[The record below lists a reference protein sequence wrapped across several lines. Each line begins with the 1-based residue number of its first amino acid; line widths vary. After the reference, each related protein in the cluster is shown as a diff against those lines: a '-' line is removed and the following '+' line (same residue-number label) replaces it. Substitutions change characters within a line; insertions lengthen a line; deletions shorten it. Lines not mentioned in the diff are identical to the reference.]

1 MFATVYFIYS
11 NIYNTD
17 IDTHITD
24 PYGVGMDKKT
34 VQVLTA
40 SILTYSLRAV
50 LLLPIVPSYQFIWLG
65 HAQHCSFSLLHIK
78 HKNTGTVQDES
89 FCLDENEPQ

>member
-1 MFATVYFIYS
+1 MESAL
-11 NIYNTD
+11 
-17 IDTHITD
+17 
-24 PYGVGMDKKT
+24 DKKT
-34 VQVLTA
+34 VQVQTA

-50 LLLPIVPSYQFIWLG
+50 LPIVPSYQFIWLG
-65 HAQHCSFSLLHIK
+65 LAQHYSFSLLHIK

>member
-11 NIYNTD
+11 YIFNTD
-17 IDTHITD
+17 IDTHIID
-24 PYGVGMDKKT
+24 PYGVSIDKKT
-34 VQVLTA
+34 VQVLTT

-65 HAQHCSFSLLHIK
+65 LAQHCSFSLLHIK
-78 HKNTGTVQDES
+78 HKNTGIVQDES